1 MVIQNSADLDSRSFK
16 EVFEDHLLL
25 SEKGD
30 FKNDFRRN
38 YSPEIVILMEN
49 KIYHGYEGIRELAL
63 RLKEELLNGN
73 FQNNIVLLDKE
84 IGMLEWT
91 AQSDEN
97 EILDGVD
104 SYLFQNGKIIGQTIH
119 YTITKKKNK
128 SEIEVAV

>member
-1 MVIQNSADLDSRSFK
+1 MVIQNSADLNSRSFK

-30 FKNDFRRN
+30 FENDLRRN
-38 YSPEIVILMEN
+38 YSPGIVILMEN

-63 RLKEELLNGN
+63 RLKEELLNGK
-73 FQNNIVLLDKE
+73 FQNNIILLDKE

-91 AQSDEN
+91 AQSDKN
-97 EILDGVD
+97 EIRNGVD

-119 YTITKKKNK
+119 YTITKKNK
-128 SEIEVAV
+128 